1 MKNKITILIS
11 SLLASL
17 FTIILYILHE
27 LGHTI
32 VALACGAKITS
43 FSIIGARMSYDGGKF
58 NQFSISLLNA
68 GGMLLPVL
76 LCLIFTL
83 TFNRKI
89 TNALYIFFSST
100 FFVIC
105 TGSILAWV
113 VLPFISFF
121 STLPEGDDVARFL
134 MNSQCNELIVI
145 FAALLL
151 FAIMIITA
159 LNKVLFK
166 TFFIFLNKKKEY
178 LP

>member
-17 FTIILYILHE
+17 FTIILYIFLHE

-159 LNKVLFK
+159 LNKGLFK
-166 TFFIFLNKKKEY
+166 TYFNFINKNKA
-178 LP
+178 